1 MTLERTPEYRRA
13 ARVALRWSTVYTRG
27 LNSGVAATRRDEIA
41 SDLHEHAAWAE
52 EHGLSAR
59 QLARSVR
66 RRVLRG
72 VASDLAWRVEHRKA
86 ASPTLRFVIRA
97 NAVILAVAA
106 TTGVGAAAW
115 SMIPAPVDAPLPSPA
130 AVDDELVASIEA
142 GLQRRAATFAAT
154 VGCMEEAGWTVQ
166 VVGTESFQIPDQ
178 SQDQTPA
185 VSEDYR
191 VCSEQTGW
199 MTAEPV
205 ASEAELSRLYDYE
218 VATLECLEDYG
229 TEVDAAPT
237 REAFISRLETA
248 PDFWTAYDAI
258 QNGPRAVEKRTG
270 MTLEQMHQAC
280 PAPIEYRD
288 LL

>member
-27 LNSGVAATRRDEIA
+27 LNGRVAATRRDEIA

-72 VASDLAWRVEHRKA
+72 VPSDLVWRVEHRKA
-86 ASPTLRFVIRA
+86 ASPALKFVIRA

-115 SMIPAPVDAPLPSPA
+115 SMIPAPVDTPLPSLA
-130 AVDDELVASIEA
+130 AVDDELIASIEA
-142 GLQRRAATFAAT
+142 GLHRRAATFAAT
-154 VGCMEEAGWTVQ
+154 VACMEGAGWTVE
-166 VVGTESFQIPDQ
+166 VVGTESFQVPGQ
-178 SQDQTPA
+178 TQDQTPA
-185 VSEDYR
+185 MREDYR

-199 MTAEPV
+199 MNAEPI
-205 ASEAELSRLYDYE
+205 ASDAQLSRLYDYE

-229 TEVDAAPT
+229 TEVDNAPT
-237 REAFISRLETA
+237 REAFINRLETA
-248 PDFWTAYDAI
+248 PDFWSAYDSI
-258 QNGPRAVEKRTG
+258 QNGPRAMEKRTG
-270 MTLEQMHQAC
+270 MTLEQMHEAC
-280 PAPIEYRD
+280 PEPIEYSD

>member
-27 LNSGVAATRRDEIA
+27 LNGHVAGTRRDEIA

-52 EHGLSAR
+52 EHGLSAP

-72 VASDLAWRVEHRKA
+72 IPSDLAWRIEHRKA
-86 ASPTLRFVIRA
+86 ASPALRFVIRA

-115 SMIPAPVDAPLPSPA
+115 SMIPAPVDTPLPSPA
-130 AVDDELVASIEA
+130 VVDVELIASIEA

-154 VGCMEEAGWTVQ
+154 VACMEDAGWTIH
-166 VVGTESFQIPDQ
+166 VVGTESFQVPGQ
-178 SQDQTPA
+178 TQDQTP
-185 VSEDYR
+185 VIWEDYR
-191 VCSEQTGW
+191 ACSERTGW
-199 MTAEPV
+199 GTSDPV
-205 ASEAELSRLYDYE
+205 ASDAQLSRLYDYE
-218 VATLECLEDYG
+218 VATLECMEDYG
-229 TEVDAAPT
+229 VEVDPAPT
-237 REAFISRLETA
+237 RQAFIDRIEAA
-248 PDFWTAYDAI
+248 PDFWSAYDAI

-270 MTLEQMHQAC
+270 LTLEQMHEAC
-280 PAPIEYRD
+280 PAPIEYTD
-288 LL
+288 PL